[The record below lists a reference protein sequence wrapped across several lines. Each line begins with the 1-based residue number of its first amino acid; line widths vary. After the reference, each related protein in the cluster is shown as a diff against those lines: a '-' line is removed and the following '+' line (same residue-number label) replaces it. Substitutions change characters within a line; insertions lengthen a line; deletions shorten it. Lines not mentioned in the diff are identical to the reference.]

1 MEEKNKEKELILC
14 SLLDAAL
21 HAEPHVEN
29 QAALKQKWERLKQ
42 QETDW
47 ESILS
52 IADRHRVLPL
62 LYDVLENILPE
73 DGAAKAKCELS
84 LSPPEKKLRMKFTI
98 SE

>member
-42 QETDW
+42 Q
-47 ESILS
+47 
-52 IADRHRVLPL
+52 
-62 LYDVLENILPE
+62 
-73 DGAAKAKCELS
+73 
-84 LSPPEKKLRMKFTI
+84 
-98 SE
+98 